1 MIWILHCTYLKT
13 MTLWGTETLYD
24 ELLYCFQFVWCSRS
38 LLTMMHNDLRQWL
51 VLLRRTVELF
61 CVLVL
66 LLLVTVIT
74 SPNLYLGAYTWIYSY
89 SQIQL
94 GCQFRY
100 SNRSN
105 DVTKQTRSY
114 PVQVTFGN
122 QTHRCMFGR
131 GWNQPGQGP
140 ITPVASGS
148 DCCREEWLRCCGP
161 TSAGAQRRWTFSAL
175 IQAHARGDLQDRFSS
190 FFFHFLSQLL
200 RSSLET
206 PSHGFA
212 FNASECCSGYLRSVR
227 SVISNPNEGQ
237 LVQFSNFWANAFRC
251 SFTLLLYICQYRK
264 IECQLQDFCSQM

>member
-1 MIWILHCTYLKT
+1 MVSSIAKNCWIVLCFGASSVSHGDNLTKSISG
-13 MTLWGTETLYD
+13 WLY
-24 ELLYCFQFVWCSRS
+24 F
-38 LLTMMHNDLRQWL
+38 N
-51 VLLRRTVELF
+51 LF
-61 CVLVL
+61 LQ
-66 LLLVTVIT
+66 
-74 SPNLYLGAYTWIYSY
+74 PNTTRMP
-89 SQIQL
+89 IQL

-200 RSSLET
+200 RFQSGDTVPWICLQRVWMLLWLPSLCQVCHLQPQWGT
-206 PSHGFA
+206 AGA
-212 FNASECCSGYLRSVR
+212 VL
-227 SVISNPNEGQ
+227 Q
-237 LVQFSNFWANAFRC
+237 LLSQCLQVLLHPP
-251 SFTLLLYICQYRK
+251 TLHLSIQEDR
-264 IECQLQDFCSQM
+264 ECQLQDFCSQM